1 MQNQKSQYVKKKMG
15 KLKKSVI
22 HDYIILSSEDQI
34 YRSFL
39 IP

>member
-1 MQNQKSQYVKKKMG
+1 MQNKKANMSKKMG
-15 KLKKSVI
+15 KLEKSVI

-34 YRSFL
+34 YRSFF